1 MPMKIVFITV
11 ITFLALHSNAQ
22 KATVSSGGDISGSNG
37 SVSYTVGQIDYQYNS
52 GSNGNIT
59 EGVQQ
64 IEIDSITGIDEI
76 ETNIVLTAYPNP
88 ADNHVVLETS
98 APGGLENVSYKMFDN
113 QGRLVKEGRISSAQ
127 TKIDITS
134 LIRAN
139 YFLKVTKENQLI
151 KTFKIIKK

>member
-1 MPMKIVFITV
+1 MKIVFITV

-37 SVSYTVGQIDYQYNS
+37 SVSYTVGQIDYQYAS

-64 IEIDSITGIDEI
+64 IEIDSITGIEEI
-76 ETNIVLTAYPNP
+76 QTDIVLNAYPNP
-88 ADNHVVLETS
+88 ADDHVILETS
-98 APGGLENVSYKMFDN
+98 APKGFENVSYKMFDN
-113 QGRLVKEGRISSAQ
+113 QGRLVKEGKVSSNETQ
-127 TKIDITS
+127 IDLTS

-139 YFLKVTKENQLI
+139 YFLKVTQENQLI
-151 KTFKIIKK
+151 KTFKIVKN